1 MNKNCYRLCGG
12 IFFFLFLQSCKPRI
26 KQNEILVSL
35 IKTLYLNYHE
45 PNLVNE
51 KNSFSKTV
59 SEYKSCKTNGG
70 SYIPFNET
78 ETLLGIKKHIK
89 ENYHTALKKMGTV
102 VSKYLD
108 VSGNN
113 AELLIRQLIEMIVFD
128 NSITDGQ
135 EFFVLP
141 DGQPMTK
148 AQISECCSFCL
159 ESFLLGVWYFSVTR
173 NNIEGKNT
181 YDEICPDTAERNNK
195 GRQRIYV
202 GNLGL
207 SIDKTIEISRN
218 ISEEVSVFGLNFE
231 ATPRQSVNTEEKKH
245 ESLFNEKQGQYLLPM
260 SIQLTSKFFELI
272 SKYDHSRLSLKNT
285 AAIWRMQS
293 DTRILF
299 IKGAHGTGKSH
310 FVASLQRESPYSS
323 FVFFDHTY
331 CSLLKNDLIGIV
343 SKHIACQFSE
353 CNKEYRD
360 NLERFVS
367 VNKNALDST
376 NTEKSLYLR
385 LICEPMNGIKEPF
398 ILLVDAMDE
407 SYNCVELNNFIVS
420 IVKTCP
426 NIKLIITST
435 DDINFGGVPFEK
447 VSLDKCKDD
456 VKSYIEEKAKSAGFT
471 SEETQNLIACA
482 DGNFKFAEFAI
493 DNKIKDYSEF
503 SEKTDFDCLY
513 RCYFER
519 LDLENPNRISEDLK
533 LIFALIIHHMNSIKD
548 IIEICGETNWNKF
561 YSLFH
566 GFVTI
571 RDGYAYLWHFSVYSY
586 VRKFLSNDNIEKAK
600 NKCEE
605 FLFNTIGD
613 IEKVTARN
621 SPEII
626 ESYEFLRRID
636 RTSKINR
643 NLKCLYNIQCAAY
656 KMSKIPLSLEMRNYI
671 EKKKKV
677 GVIRDN
683 LSYDIYVCSTITH
696 FETCC
701 ENGEYEKAHCVL
713 QELSSELNF
722 DKMTLST
729 ELYVKFNYCWDTPS
743 RDKLDQLEK
752 ELGKAEN
759 LSTADYDYYRAFC
772 RYLSAKLYYA
782 DGDYQNCIN
791 DCDMAIGIAEET
803 WIDDVES
810 FCSLLCNQK
819 GWSYFHLQ
827 NYAEAL
833 RLFKESHEKRLEV
846 YGKYSRYTAL
856 SKDALVRVMIR
867 IAEIENQPIDSE
879 AFTLANEALEINKA
893 LFGETSPKTARSYMT
908 QASLFNFNLNFTS
921 AIEYLEK
928 AKSIYNATS
937 ADYATCCQLLGDTL
951 LKKDSCNEETLKKAH
966 SLYTECYDIRKM
978 LNSHYLSETKTA
990 LLNVEERLK
999 QTQN

>member
-12 IFFFLFLQSCKPRI
+12 IFFFFFLKSCKERI
-26 KQNEILVSL
+26 PQNKILISL
-35 IKTLYLNYHE
+35 IKTLYPNYCE
-45 PNLVNE
+45 PNLVYE

-70 SYIPFNET
+70 SYVPFNET
-78 ETLLGIKKHIK
+78 ETFLEVNKHIK
-89 ENYHTALKKMGTV
+89 ENYHTALIKMGTI
-102 VSKYLD
+102 VSEYLNM
-108 VSGNN
+108 SGNN
-113 AELLIRQLIEMIVFD
+113 AELLVRQLIEMIVFD
-128 NSITDGQ
+128 DSITDEQ
-135 EFFVLP
+135 EFYVLP
-141 DGQPMTK
+141 DGQSMTK

-159 ESFLLGVWYFSVTR
+159 ESFLLGVWYYSVTK
-173 NNIEGKNT
+173 NNTEGRNT
-181 YDEICPDTAERNNK
+181 YDEICPDTAKRNNK
-195 GRQRIYV
+195 SGQRIYV

-207 SIDKTIEISRN
+207 SINKAIDISRN
-218 ISEEVSVFGLNFE
+218 ISEEVSVFDLNFE
-231 ATPRQSVNTEEKKH
+231 ATPKQSVKAEEKNHKS
-245 ESLFNEKQGQYLLPM
+245 SLNTKQDQYLLPT
-260 SIQLTSKFFELI
+260 SIQLTSKFFELV

-285 AAIWRMQS
+285 AEIWRMQN
-293 DTRILF
+293 DKKILF

-323 FVFFDHTY
+323 FVFLDHTY
-331 CSLLKNDLIGIV
+331 CSLMKNELIGEI
-343 SKHIACQFSE
+343 SKHIAGQFSE
-353 CNKEYRD
+353 CNREYRD
-360 NLERFVS
+360 NLERFIN

-376 NTEKSLYLR
+376 NTDKSLYLR
-385 LICEPMNGIKEPF
+385 LICEPMSGIKEHF

-407 SYNCVELNNFIVS
+407 TYDCAELNNFIVS
-420 IVKTCP
+420 IIKTCP

-435 DDINFGGVPFEK
+435 DDINFGGVSFER
-447 VSLDKCKDD
+447 VSLEECKDD

-503 SEKTDFDCLY
+503 SEKTDFDGLY

-519 LDLENPNRISEDLK
+519 LGIECPNKISEDVK
-533 LIFALIIHHMNSIKD
+533 QIFALIVNHMNSINVIKK
-548 IIEICGETNWNKF
+548 ICGETNWEKF
-561 YSLFH
+561 QSLFDS
-566 GFVTI
+566 FVTI
-571 RDGYAYLWHFSVYSY
+571 RDGSVHLWHFSVYNY
-586 VRKFLSNDNIEKAK
+586 VRKFLSNDDIEEAK

-605 FLFNTIGD
+605 FLLNAIGN
-613 IEKVTARN
+613 IEKVTSRN
-621 SPEII
+621 SSGII

-636 RTSKINR
+636 RTSEINR

-656 KMSKIPLSLEMRNYI
+656 KMSKIQLSLEMRNYI

-683 LSYDIYVCSTITH
+683 LSYDIYVCSTITL
-696 FETCC
+696 FETYC
-701 ENGEYEKAHCVL
+701 ENGEVKKAHCVL

-722 DKMTLST
+722 EKMTSST

-743 RDKLDQLEK
+743 RGKLDQLEK
-752 ELGKAEN
+752 ELDKAEN

-791 DCDMAIGIAEET
+791 DCDIAMGIAEET

-827 NYAEAL
+827 NYMEAL
-833 RLFKESHEKRLEV
+833 KLFKESHDKRLKV
-846 YGKYSRYTAL
+846 YGKYSRYTVL

-867 IAEIENQPIDSE
+867 IAEEENQPIDSE
-879 AFTLANEALEINKA
+879 AFILANEALETNKD
-893 LFGETSPKTARSYMT
+893 LFGETSPRTARSYMT

-951 LKKDSCNEETLKKAH
+951 MKEDNCNEEILKKAH
-966 SLYTECYDIRKM
+966 SLYTECYAIRKM
-978 LNSHYLSETKTA
+978 LNSHYLSETEAA
-990 LLNVEERLK
+990 LLNVEEKLK
-999 QTQN
+999 QKPN